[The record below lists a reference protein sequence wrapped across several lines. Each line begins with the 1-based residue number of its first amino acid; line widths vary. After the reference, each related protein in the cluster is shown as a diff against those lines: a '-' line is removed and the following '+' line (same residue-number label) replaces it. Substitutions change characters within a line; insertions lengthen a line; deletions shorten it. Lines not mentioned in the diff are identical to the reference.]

1 MTEDNT
7 KYLPGE
13 RNFYDQ
19 LSPEE
24 QKEWDSLSEEDRIF
38 NLELTGQ
45 KGEELCQKLRGTSGR
60 IDGLNKKLNRINKKH
75 NLFGF

>member
-1 MTEDNT
+1 MEYER

-13 RNFYDQ
+13 EKLYQQ

-45 KGEELCQKLRGTSGR
+45 KGEELCQKLKGTSER
-60 IDGLNKKLNRINKKH
+60 IGGLNKKLNRINEKH